1 MAVHLQIAVALATR
15 DQFNEL
21 DARVGQAMADA
32 GGPPPGLMSHVVHP
46 EADGFTLAE
55 VWAVEDQGRT
65 YVDEV
70 LRPLMAEL
78 GLSAGETSVRPVWSF
93 ARP

>member
-21 DARVGQAMADA
+21 DARVGQAMADV

-65 YVDEV
+65 YVNEV

>member
-1 MAVHLQIAVALATR
+1 MAVHLQISVPLATR
-15 DQFNEL
+15 DRFNEL
-21 DARVGQAMADA
+21 DARVGQAMAAA
-32 GGPPPGLMSHVVHP
+32 GGPPAGLMAHVVHP
-46 EADGFTLAE
+46 EADGFVVAE
-55 VWAVEDQGRT
+55 VWTVEDQGLT